1 MCISP
6 RTFSAALLLGSLLLT
21 VTAGASLPA
30 EEAGAPDVGPGIV
43 NESVAPELEYPE
55 PIKHLENQGL
65 EILRNFPV
73 GQSLVGWVVSFEGKD
88 LVVYTTADGNYLIN
102 GVVLDAQGV
111 DLTEEHQKTWLPRPE
126 WDDLEAAYY
135 LTEPSLYENEEGQLE
150 TQKTLYMFFDP
161 NCPFS
166 QLAWLAL
173 QPYREAGAQIRWV
186 PVAYL
191 KPDSRHRTAALLD
204 ASNPE
209 ELLALNMNNF
219 GQPNSDLDVAIEN
232 HHREQMQTNMDLM
245 QSLGINGTPGWV
257 WVNEDDELQTHS
269 GMPRLPR
276 VSEITGLP
284 KQEHTETELMRF
296 R

>member
-1 MCISP
+1 MC
-6 RTFSAALLLGSLLLT
+6 TFARILPAAFLVGSLFFPVALS
-21 VTAGASLPA
+21 ANLPA
-30 EEAGAPDVGPGIV
+30 EKAPVPGVVPEAADE
-43 NESVAPELEYPE
+43 NLSTAMEYPE

-65 EILRNFPV
+65 EIIRSFPV

-88 LVVYTTADGNYLIN
+88 LVVYTTVDGDYLIN
-102 GVVLDAQGV
+102 GIVLDAQGV

-126 WDDLEAAYY
+126 WDDLEEAHY

-150 TQKTLYMFFDP
+150 TRTTLYMFFDP

-204 ASNPE
+204 AANPE

-219 GQPNSDLDVAIEN
+219 GQPSPELDVPLET
-232 HHREQMQTNMDLM
+232 HHREQMQANMDLM

-257 WVNEDDELQTHS
+257 WMNEDEELTTHS

-276 VSEITGLP
+276 LSEITGLP
-284 KQEHTETELMRF
+284 EQEHPETELMRY